1 MSAGPDLQPVEQ
13 PHRGIKTQRL
23 VFGRMYEDAA
33 IESQVLPPGRVLCIA
48 SAGDTALA
56 LAADGRQVVAVD
68 LNHAQISYVRSRLDG
83 APTRSGSVERLLAGA
98 RMVLDH
104 TAWRRADLPAF
115 CRLND
120 LAEQQLRWRR
130 DFDTPTFRAV
140 LGSVL
145 SPLSVR
151 AAGFAAFTSGVG
163 TRFDSLMRD
172 RLHLGL
178 GRHRNADNPYL
189 QALLLGRLGSTAGG
203 SAGGAAAD
211 AIDLLRV
218 DVAGYL
224 ESAPVGSFNGF
235 SLSNV
240 LDGADAAY
248 CQRLRAAVRRAA
260 APGAVAVWRTFRT
273 ATSDAD
279 REWAAR
285 DRSLFWGGLRVESAR
300 GAG

>member
-1 MSAGPDLQPVEQ
+1 MSVGPDLQPFEQ

-68 LNHAQISYVRSRLDG
+68 LNHAQINYVRSRLDG
-83 APTRSGSVERLLAGA
+83 APTRPGSVERLLAGA
-98 RMVLDH
+98 RTVLGH
-104 TAWRRADLPAF
+104 TAWRRADLPGF
-115 CRLND
+115 CALTD
-120 LAEQQLRWRR
+120 LTEQQRRWRR
-130 DFDTPTFRAV
+130 DFDTRTFRAV

-163 TRFDSLMRD
+163 TRFDSLMRE

-178 GRHRNADNPYL
+178 GRHRNAGNPYL
-189 QALLLGRLGSTAGG
+189 QALLLGRLGSTAGVP
-203 SAGGAAAD
+203 AAD

-224 ESAPVGSFNGF
+224 ESAPAGSFDGF

-248 CQRLRAAVRRAA
+248 CERLRAAVRRAA
-260 APGAVAVWRTFRT
+260 APGAVAVWRTFRP